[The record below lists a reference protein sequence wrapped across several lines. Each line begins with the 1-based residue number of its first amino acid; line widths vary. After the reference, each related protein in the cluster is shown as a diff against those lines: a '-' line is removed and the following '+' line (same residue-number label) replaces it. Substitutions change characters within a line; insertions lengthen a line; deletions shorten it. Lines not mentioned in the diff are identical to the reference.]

1 MKLEERDNWQDGLEY
16 IQNQIKRQLVIMT
29 NDLTLFHNSS
39 TGKWSIG
46 NEHTGRVGTL
56 QELHPLLNSRGDFY
70 EFSKL
75 FHPDYTVDKVV
86 LSDLKEV
93 AQRLKVWTDFA
104 DNLEENSSESLDT
117 DELYDS
123 MVEKYPMLRFCT
135 GFMSDEELQVLA
147 NYIDSME
154 V

>member
-1 MKLEERDNWQDGLEY
+1 
-16 IQNQIKRQLVIMT
+16 
-29 NDLTLFHNSS
+29 
-39 TGKWSIG
+39 
-46 NEHTGRVGTL
+46 
-56 QELHPLLNSRGDFY
+56 
-70 EFSKL
+70 
-75 FHPDYTVDKVV
+75 V

-93 AQRLKVWTDFA
+93 AQRLKVWKDFA

-123 MVEKYPMLRFCT
+123 IVEKYPMLEFAT
-135 GFMSDEELQVLA
+135 GWMSDEQLQVIA